1 MKLPYL
7 IDTHCHLSFEAYQD
21 DVDAVIERALEKNI
35 WMVSVATQ
43 LDTATRAREL
53 SDTYDGVF
61 FTAGIH
67 PVQLG
72 DERIV
77 EDTPETKTDFQPKGE
92 QFDEDAYK
100 ELISH
105 PKCVAIGEIGLDYFH
120 LPDSNVEEYK
130 SHQKNQFKQQL
141 VFAAENNKPVYLHCR
156 ARQEL
161 SSQAMRAGREA
172 YDDLLEVLTEVK
184 SEFPNLT
191 GVAHFFAGTIEH
203 AKQLIEMDFYISF
216 TGVITFTHDYDEVI
230 KSIPLERILTETDAP
245 FVAPAPHRGKRN
257 EPSYVE
263 YVAEALSKIYDTTQ
277 KRITQE
283 TTANATK
290 LLGI

>member
-1 MKLPYL
+1 MPYL

-21 DVDAVIERALEKNI
+21 DVDAVIGRALEKNI

-43 LDTATRAREL
+43 LDTAQRARGL
-53 SDTYDGVF
+53 SEEYEGVF

-77 EDTPETKTDFQPKGE
+77 EDTPETKTHFQPKGE
-92 QFDEDAYK
+92 QFDEAIYK
-100 ELISH
+100 ELITH

-120 LPDSNVEEYK
+120 LPRSSAEEYK
-130 SHQKNQFKQQL
+130 KHQKLQFKQQL

-156 ARQEL
+156 
-161 SSQAMRAGREA
+161 EA
-172 YDDLLEVLTEVK
+172 YDDLIQILSEVK
-184 SEFPNLT
+184 KEFPNLT
-191 GVAHFFAGTIEH
+191 GVAHFFAGTVEH
-203 AKQLIEMDFYISF
+203 AKQLIDMGFYISF
-216 TGVITFTHDYDEVI
+216 TGVITFTSDYDEVI
-230 KSIPLERILTETDAP
+230 RSVPIEKILTETDAP
-245 FVAPAPHRGKRN
+245 FVTPHPHRGKRN

-263 YVAEALSKIYDTTQ
+263 FVADALVRVHGSDK
-277 KRITQE
+277 KRITQIA
-283 TTANATK
+283 TDNATK